1 MAVAETR
8 EASFN
13 RKWKVETF
21 NARKFAAQN
30 FTLLIRTANSWPR
43 GGRRVLDRA
52 LGQSGRIATLSTENC
67 VAHGGLPLEVC
78 RYESG
83 KSSFG

>member
-1 MAVAETR
+1 MYPISAVMAVAETR

-21 NARKFAAQN
+21 NSRKFAAQN

-43 GGRRVLDRA
+43 GGRAVLDRA
-52 LGQSGRIATLSTENC
+52 LGQSGHALYRALCGS
-67 VAHGGLPLEVC
+67 
-78 RYESG
+78 
-83 KSSFG
+83 